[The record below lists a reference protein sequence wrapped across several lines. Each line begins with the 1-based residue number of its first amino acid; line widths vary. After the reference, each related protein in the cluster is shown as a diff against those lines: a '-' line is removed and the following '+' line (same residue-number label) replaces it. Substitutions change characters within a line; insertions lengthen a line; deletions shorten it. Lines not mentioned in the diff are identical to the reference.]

1 MNRYE
6 TTLTLTVS
14 LKAKDETAARELL
27 EQVAAALYSRG
38 PRTRAS
44 AQITYVQGGDEF
56 DCMEVEVDG

>member
-14 LKAKDETAARELL
+14 LKAKDETDARELL
-27 EQVAAALYSRG
+27 EKVAAALYSPG
-38 PRTRAS
+38 PRRAAY

-56 DCMEVEVDG
+56 DLMEGGV

>member
-14 LKAKDETAARELL
+14 LKAENEAEARKLL
-27 EQVAAALYSRG
+27 NQVERRLLLRNMS
-38 PRTRAS
+38 PLTR
-44 AQITYVQGGDEF
+44 ITYVQGGDEF